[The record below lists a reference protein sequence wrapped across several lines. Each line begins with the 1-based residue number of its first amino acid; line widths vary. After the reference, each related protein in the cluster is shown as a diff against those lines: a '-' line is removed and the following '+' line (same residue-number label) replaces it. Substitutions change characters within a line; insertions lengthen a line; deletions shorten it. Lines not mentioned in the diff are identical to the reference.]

1 MERPSSLCFKLN
13 VVPSSDFRKIGDLR
27 LFTRRSIRMKMIHI
41 SDTNWHRC
49 HSFLARQALYRIS
62 VAVYAT
68 SNLCFLPHAGILR

>member
-41 SDTNWHRC
+41 SDTNWHGC
-49 HSFLARQALYRIS
+49 HSFPCKRNNLNKRPDATRAYRLRQR
-62 VAVYAT
+62 V
-68 SNLCFLPHAGILR
+68 N

>member
-49 HSFLARQALYRIS
+49 HSFPCKRNNLSKRPDATRAYRLRQR
-62 VAVYAT
+62 V
-68 SNLCFLPHAGILR
+68 N